1 MIDRLSS
8 NNQNLALLAAFLA
21 AIVFDTLATA
31 EIATSTT
38 SGPTGW
44 DVGFGLTAVSDDPL
58 IITAN
63 VFYISGGFA
72 LIGLLCVTLV
82 CVIQD
87 NTIKRITTAAALKVP
102 SRSRHA
108 PTTPLSCAPRRRT
121 DAPPS
126 LPAALLPQV
135 FIQSFGSMIN
145 FPAPVLNIAV
155 ILLGVHFMSLLL
167 YKTNYH
173 WSVMIVGVGAVMI
186 PVIIL
191 VVRFKLNRFLAGTAK
206 AQREQREHA
215 RSQMDLLGDGETE
228 ISSVMGG
235 GKRGSVMSNN
245 KMGGMAGSF

>member
-87 NTIKRITTAAALKVP
+87 NTIKRITTAAALKVRP
-102 SRSRHA
+102 EAATRPHFH
-108 PTTPLSCAPRRRT
+108 SCAPPHRR
-121 DAPPS
+121 AS
-126 LPAALLPQV
+126 LPPCRAPQV

-206 AQREQREHA
+206 AQREQREAA

>member
-1 MIDRLSS
+1 
-8 NNQNLALLAAFLA
+8 
-21 AIVFDTLATA
+21 
-31 EIATSTT
+31 
-38 SGPTGW
+38 
-44 DVGFGLTAVSDDPL
+44 
-58 IITAN
+58 
-63 VFYISGGFA
+63 
-72 LIGLLCVTLV
+72 
-82 CVIQD
+82 
-87 NTIKRITTAAALKVP
+87 
-102 SRSRHA
+102 
-108 PTTPLSCAPRRRT
+108 
-121 DAPPS
+121 
-126 LPAALLPQV
+126 
-135 FIQSFGSMIN
+135 MIN

-206 AQREQREHA
+206 AQREQRELA